1 MRRRTLGLL
10 AALAVTVGAIVAARI
25 EAPRWAPRALVLAS
39 HVAGRVARLAVSP
52 AWAADEM
59 TFRRVAPESVGRIED
74 RVALRRASRLPSAP
88 STPPAPSASSV
99 DTLRPITPAEPLP
112 PDGSERS
119 GDMTRVGSDIHI
131 EKDQTVVGD
140 VVAIGGDVTVDGH
153 VKGDVTAL
161 RGDVYLSSTARVDGD
176 VACIGGELHE
186 DSGAFVGGQKVTAL
200 SGRRERELRHLL
212 PVEGHVR
219 SAVVE
224 LTKFGVT
231 LAWLLVVLGLIWLSM
246 RIAGGRTVAAIDGL
260 RRETAAS
267 LGVGLLAIV
276 LVIPSLIALC
286 LVVAILCI
294 TIIGIP
300 VALAALVAYAL
311 LLMLLLLWGFVVGA
325 AWLGGHLP
333 RGPGGMEITPM
344 RAAVTGA
351 VLIIGGRALGHLLHA
366 VPGIGVLGGFIV
378 VISWITSSLVGTLGA
393 GALLRSEFATGVVG
407 RWWRGTRTP
416 RAQFATPGAPAPA
429 AGYAAPPGY
438 APAPPGYAPAPPGYA
453 PAPPGY
459 PPAPQAPPTAWPT
472 PPPPP
477 PAPPSSYM
485 PPAAPPAPYSP
496 PPPPYS
502 PPPPPG
508 PPPDDPGAPTTG

>member
-1 MRRRTLGLL
+1 
-10 AALAVTVGAIVAARI
+10 
-25 EAPRWAPRALVLAS
+25 
-39 HVAGRVARLAVSP
+39 
-52 AWAADEM
+52 
-59 TFRRVAPESVGRIED
+59 
-74 RVALRRASRLPSAP
+74 
-88 STPPAPSASSV
+88 
-99 DTLRPITPAEPLP
+99 
-112 PDGSERS
+112 
-119 GDMTRVGSDIHI
+119 MTRVGSDIHI

-200 SGRRERELRHLL
+200 SGRHERELRHLL

-219 SAVVE
+219 NAVSE

-231 LAWLLVVLGLIWLSM
+231 LAWLLIVLGLIWLSM
-246 RIAGGRTVAAIDGL
+246 RIAGARTVAAIDGL

-267 LGVGLLAIV
+267 LFVGLLAIV
-276 LVIPSLIALC
+276 LIIPSLIALC

-325 AWLGGHLP
+325 AWLGGHAP

-393 GALLRSEFATGVVG
+393 GALLRSEFATGLVG

-416 RAQFATPGAPAPA
+416 RVQYATPGGPAPA
-429 AGYAAPPGY
+429 AGYAAPPPGY
-438 APAPPGYAPAPPGYA
+438 APAPPPGYAPAPP
-453 PAPPGY
+453 PGY
-459 PPAPQAPPTAWPT
+459 VPA
-472 PPPPP
+472 
-477 PAPPSSYM
+477 
-485 PPAAPPAPYSP
+485 
-496 PPPPYS
+496 

-508 PPPDDPGAPTTG
+508 PPPADPGTPTTG